1 MTKKMMVTVMV
12 AFIVVATA
20 LLYQFTDSQDKSTE
34 DAKKISSEKIE
45 EAVKPTESNT
55 PTIFIHGY
63 KGSLRTFE
71 TMVKE
76 FELKEE
82 DKSMVTITVEP
93 NGKLVYSEEALK
105 QVKDPLVQ
113 LYFKNGTASV
123 DDQLTWTKA
132 AMKVIA
138 EIYDTQ
144 SINIV
149 AHSMGGLVGTKYIIE
164 TDNDKNYPQTEKFVT
179 LASPLKGWVKYVITN
194 PAEED
199 LHPNSAALAS
209 LYSDRNKFPKDVEVY
224 SAYGLQDTLVGM
236 ESAKGLKE
244 FTDNII
250 TGGYMDN
257 HSYIHEDIEVIDSAY
272 SFLEFN

>member
-1 MTKKMMVTVMV
+1 MKT
-12 AFIVVATA
+12 
-20 LLYQFTDSQDKSTE
+20 
-34 DAKKISSEKIE
+34 
-45 EAVKPTESNT
+45 TESNT

-63 KGSLRTFE
+63 KGTLRTFE

-76 FELKEE
+76 FELKDE

-105 QVKDPLVQ
+105 QVNDPLVQ

-123 DDQLTWTKA
+123 DDQLTWMKA

-138 EIYDTQ
+138 DIYDTK

-149 AHSMGGLVGTKYIIE
+149 AHSMGGLVGTKYIME
-164 TDNDKNYPQTEKFVT
+164 TYNDKNYPKAEKFVT
-179 LASPLKGWVKYVITN
+179 LASPIKGWVKYVITN

-199 LHPNSAALAS
+199 LHPNSAALAG
-209 LYSDRNKFPKDVEVY
+209 LYSDRNEFPKDVEVF
-224 SAYGLQDTLVGM
+224 SAYGLQDTLVSVD
-236 ESAKGLKE
+236 SAKGLKE
-244 FTDNII
+244 FTANII
-250 TGGYMDN
+250 TSGYMDN